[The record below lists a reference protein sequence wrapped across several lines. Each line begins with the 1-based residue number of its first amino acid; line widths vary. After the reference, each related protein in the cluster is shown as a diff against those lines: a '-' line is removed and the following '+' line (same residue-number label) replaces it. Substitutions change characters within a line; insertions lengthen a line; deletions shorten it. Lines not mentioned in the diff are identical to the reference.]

1 MTTES
6 TQWCQIDRLSRL
18 PPELLSDIFDLAYDP
33 NHLLLDGLSRTLYP
47 YVRRNLYRRIHV
59 GNPSSFRLL
68 IDTLDET
75 PLLVSLIVEFN
86 LSSVPEDETLDDTIQ
101 WDVPLQDFLS
111 LQGPKSTTSTL
122 NDTLL
127 VRLPFLASLSYES
140 DIVTPNHFFRLAQ
153 LESLAK
159 LKIRFVVFES
169 SQFPLPKSNLSH
181 LRELHLVGVGDPG
194 DRWRPELARV
204 LDWCPSLDRLILDDR
219 VLPEYS
225 QFLSTLTITK
235 ATLKSL
241 ILFSVPLDD
250 DDDIAPCDYLLPQ
263 FFNLEHLDLAD
274 GTITSKLPTHLRKLT
289 KLSSLRLG
297 QDTHCDGPSTEDI
310 IDLVRGPDR
319 IETLEALVIDS
330 FEGKIG
336 ERYDIDHCSG
346 VGPLEWRLLATGWRY
361 NRFPGLS
368 SSRQAVLELID
379 AGRKSE
385 VSVSGSIL
393 EMAKVLT
400 AADLELAN
408 RLILR
413 AHNTRSLDEYINA
426 RAAGTYRRLP
436 DLDVNKLN
444 LDNLKLVK
452 ADLPEEGWFQF
463 TLE

>member
-1 MTTES
+1 M
-6 TQWCQIDRLSRL
+6 
-18 PPELLSDIFDLAYDP
+18 
-33 NHLLLDGLSRTLYP
+33 
-47 YVRRNLYRRIHV
+47 
-59 GNPSSFRLL
+59 
-68 IDTLDET
+68 
-75 PLLVSLIVEFN
+75 
-86 LSSVPEDETLDDTIQ
+86 
-101 WDVPLQDFLS
+101 
-111 LQGPKSTTSTL
+111 
-122 NDTLL
+122 
-127 VRLPFLASLSYES
+127 
-140 DIVTPNHFFRLAQ
+140 
-153 LESLAK
+153 
-159 LKIRFVVFES
+159 VVFES

-219 VLPEYS
+219 VLPHYS
-225 QFLSTLTITK
+225 RLLSALTTTK

-241 ILFSVPLDD
+241 VLDSCPLDNNHE
-250 DDDIAPCDYLLPQ
+250 IACDHLLPQ
-263 FFNLEHLDLAD
+263 FSNLEHLDLAD
-274 GTITSKLPTHLRKLT
+274 GTITTELPTYLRKLT
-289 KLSSLRLG
+289 KISSLRRG
-297 QDTHCDGPSTEDI
+297 SDTYYDGPSPGDI

-393 EMAKVLT
+393 EMAKVRT